1 MRSRWTTM
9 LRVAAAIG
17 LLGGGRAGAAQP
29 AFSCAGFAQLGGAQ
43 LLCSHTDPAAPTQI
57 CTFSWSL
64 AGPGGS
70 PTVVQGSF
78 LLTPGLTNATVSR
91 AAVSP
96 TPWRTPWCCARRG
109 GRLREDDGASLAG
122 PRGTAG

>member
-17 LLGGGRAGAAQP
+17 LPGGGRAEAAQP

-78 LLTPGLTNATVSR
+78 LLTPGQTNVTVYQGSGFPY
-91 AAVSP
+91 ALANPVVLCQAG
-96 TPWRTPWCCARRG
+96 RTP
-109 GRLREDDGASLAG
+109 
-122 PRGTAG
+122 P